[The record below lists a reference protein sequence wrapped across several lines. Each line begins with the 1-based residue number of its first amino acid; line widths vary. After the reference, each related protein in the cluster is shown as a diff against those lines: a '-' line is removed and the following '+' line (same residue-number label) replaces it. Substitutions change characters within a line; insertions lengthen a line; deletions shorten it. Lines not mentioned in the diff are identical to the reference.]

1 MKLRFK
7 IQLLFFLILSIAIF
21 SLPTHSEAT
30 NNANRYIALHDRMLK
45 FEKDEIRLVNAKII
59 VPFEKMARYLYA
71 DVVKTSDFITITKND
86 TSITYNL
93 RTNITTIN
101 QVLVNENALQMID
114 DVPYISIRFLGESTG
129 FKVDYLSTI
138 LTARLSSDKHP
149 LLSASE
155 FIQKVKTAKQPVPTP
170 KPKPA
175 SPTGKPVV
183 YLTFDDGP
191 NRYTSEHLRILKEYK
206 VKGTFFFVGNQ
217 ISSNESL
224 TKQAFMDGHYIGL
237 HSMTHDRQKVY
248 KTPQAFIEEMNKLN
262 GLIKNV
268 TGHSSSLVR
277 APYGSKPY
285 VTAAMRELLKNQ
297 NYKLWDWDV
306 DTMDW
311 SIQEA
316 NYLQILANVKAG
328 VEKARLAKDKH
339 IVVLLHD
346 RVQTT
351 KALSGIIDWLQKQ
364 GFDIQPY
371 NPNLHA
377 SQNFWH
383 DKKL

>member
-1 MKLRFK
+1 MRLRLRF
-7 IQLLFFLILSIAIF
+7 QVLFFLIISITIF

-30 NNANRYIALHDRMLK
+30 NDSNRYIALHDRILK
-45 FEKDEIRLVNAKII
+45 FEKDEVRLVNAQII

-71 DVVKTSDFITITKND
+71 DVVKTNDFITITKNN

-93 RTNITTIN
+93 LTNETTVN
-101 QVLVNENALQMID
+101 QTVIMDNAVQMID

-138 LTARLSSDKHP
+138 LTARLYSDKHP
-149 LLSASE
+149 HLSASE
-155 FIQKVKTAKQPVPTP
+155 FILKVKTAKQPVPAP
-170 KPKPA
+170 KPKP
-175 SPTGKPVV
+175 SVPTGKPVV

-217 ISSNESL
+217 ISSYKSL
-224 TKQAFMDGHYIGL
+224 TKQAFSEGHYIGL

-248 KTPQAFIEEMNKLN
+248 RTPQAFIEEMNKVN
-262 GLIKNV
+262 SLIKNL
-268 TGHSSSLVR
+268 TGLTSSLVR

-285 VTAAMRELLKNQ
+285 LTPAMRELLKNQ

-306 DTMDW
+306 DTLDW
-311 SIQEA
+311 NIQEA
-316 NYLQILANVKAG
+316 NYQQILANIKAG
-328 VEKARLAKDKH
+328 VEKARLAKDQH

-351 KALSGIIDWLQKQ
+351 KALPGIIAWLQTQ
-364 GFDIQPY
+364 GYSIQAY
-371 NPNLHA
+371 NPNLHV